1 MLRVSKSVCPHVGVK
16 SCPNVCKSCLNNG
29 SFTLRNI
36 FQIAQW
42 STIFFGS
49 FVSEFDAMN
58 LQILPI
64 MVTLKLM
71 NKIETLSDNVRAI
84 EKVIHSLSREI
95 ERERVKGLRKEC
107 CSQ

>member
-1 MLRVSKSVCPHVGVK
+1 MRI
-16 SCPNVCKSCLNNG
+16 
-29 SFTLRNI
+29 TLRNI

-42 STIFFGS
+42 STIIFGS

-64 MVTLKLM
+64 LVTLKLM

-95 ERERVKGLRKEC
+95 ERESQGVEKGMLFTIGKYDHE
-107 CSQ
+107 